1 MDLKNWRED
10 IRKITKVN
18 KSYYIS
24 IPSILLNEMGID
36 VKELE
41 EKDVYMYLKYDEKTR
56 SLTIKKSEKGS
67 E

>member
-24 IPSILLNEMGID
+24 IPYILLNEMGID

-41 EKDVYMYLKYDEKTR
+41 EKDVYMYLKYDEKTK